1 MTLINISF
9 ITITAMVAKKKVS
22 FEDFAPSKPLL
33 GKAGELY
40 PADCFLWTQ
49 RPDEDIVHD
58 LNAAHNKATKKFL
71 KGAKQK
77 ASDPEGANV
86 NAERDVFIALLQFI
100 AFGTTP
106 AGSPI
111 YPRLIDLEKKKH
123 PQSDA
128 ATVKSTNPQVP
139 PNRRAPPR
147 QRGNARRRSQLT
159 SKVFLLRSLLLFP
172 DFRWTGKLS
181 VYVAK
186 DINSLS

>member
-1 MTLINISF
+1 MTPDGPSRQKFGKPTRLLKVTTRSTGASRHEKSVTLINISF

-40 PADCFLWTQ
+40 PADCLLWTQ

-86 NAERDVFIALLQFI
+86 NAERDVFIALPQFI

-111 YPRLIDLEKKKH
+111 YPRLIDLEKTPKDQASAVNAVIAFMQAH
-123 PQSDA
+123 FPGVNA
-128 ATVKSTNPQVP
+128 QV
-139 PNRRAPPR
+139 
-147 QRGNARRRSQLT
+147 
-159 SKVFLLRSLLLFP
+159 LR
-172 DFRWTGKLS
+172 TQVVGK
-181 VYVAK
+181 
-186 DINSLS
+186 